1 VDGAGSLD
9 RVPLS
14 RVVEDVTVALRDA
27 TTVDDACRRTVD
39 AVARHTEGMI
49 AALLRVRDHLRCV
62 AAAGAWSV
70 FSSVPTDAG
79 VVGRVFRSGQTVV
92 LPDATQDGD
101 YVSLATTAA
110 AEICAPLLGSGG
122 RPIGALN
129 LEWTRSGLDIH
140 GWHAAVETVAAR
152 LGERIT
158 DLGGPPA
165 ESTDEQLLRHALLMT
180 SAGDERDL
188 LHRSLSAV
196 REVSGMS
203 TAILVLPGR
212 RGARVVPDPEVPT
225 PLGSRLRSLD
235 RTILT
240 RITLRARRHGAS
252 YTLGDPRQLDAGG
265 FEALTTAGVRSM
277 ITVPV
282 GPPTPSSG
290 GVLLVVDDA
299 VGYPN
304 PATVNLLELLAAQA
318 WTSLDRIR
326 TLQQLHERAIS
337 DPLTGLRHH
346 GPFGE
351 RLAGTVPGRTALLS
365 IDVDRFKSIND
376 TYGHEAGD
384 RALVDLARTLQGAL
398 RARDELYRVGGD
410 EFAAVIEVQ
419 RPEEAAG
426 VAHRLVNAARGVG
439 HPISVGVAVQAE
451 GEAAKQTLRRADMAL
466 YEVKQAGRD
475 GVRVAAAHPA
485 PADARLTPP
494 RVPTSGEGTD
504 VA

>member
-1 VDGAGSLD
+1 MTVVLRGATS
-9 RVPLS
+9 
-14 RVVEDVTVALRDA
+14 
-27 TTVDDACRRTVD
+27 VDDACRRTVD
-39 AVARHTEGMI
+39 TVTRHTDGMI
-49 AALLRVRDHLRCV
+49 AALLCVRDHLRCV

-110 AEICAPLLGSGG
+110 AEICAPLLGADG

-129 LEWTRSGLDIH
+129 LEWPRPGLDIH
-140 GWHAAVETVAAR
+140 GWHRAVEAVATG
-152 LGERIT
+152 LGRRIT
-158 DLGGPPA
+158 ELGGPPA

-180 SAGDERDL
+180 SAHDEQEL
-188 LHRSLSAV
+188 LHQSLTAV

-203 TAILVLPGR
+203 TAILVAPGR
-212 RGARVVPDPEVPT
+212 RGARAVSDPRAPT
-225 PLGSRLRSLD
+225 PLGARLHSLD
-235 RTILT
+235 RTVLT
-240 RITLRARRHGAS
+240 RIALRARRHGAS
-252 YTLGDPRQLDAGG
+252 YSLGDPKRLDAGG

-282 GPPTPSSG
+282 GPPTSGGG
-290 GVLLVVDDA
+290 GVLLVVDET
-299 VGYPN
+299 VNYPD

-326 TLQQLHERAIS
+326 TVQQLHQRAIS

-365 IDVDRFKSIND
+365 IDIDRFKNIND

-398 RARDELYRVGGD
+398 RAQDELYRVGGD

-426 VAHRLVNAARGVG
+426 VAQRLVSAARSIG
-439 HPISVGVAVQAE
+439 HPVSVGVAIQVQ
-451 GEAAKQTLRRADMAL
+451 GETAKQTLRRADMAL
-466 YEVKQAGRD
+466 YEVKQTGRD
-475 GVRVAAAHPA
+475 GVAVASAKPAAGATATAAAASA
-485 PADARLTPP
+485 PR
-494 RVPTSGEGTD
+494 TD